1 MEFVAH
7 LLEGEHSMQERN
19 EASRASDRK
28 ILIIDD
34 DSSLRTALFRLLTR
48 KSYQVI
54 TAQTKTEAIQFAN
67 SNQNFDLALVD
78 LQLPDGSGLELLSQI
93 KKTNPNCQFI
103 VLTGFATIES
113 AIEATKQGAFHF
125 LTKPFNI
132 EELIGLVDKAFEHH
146 QLEQENQ
153 ILKSQL
159 KQKYKFDNIV
169 GSSDG
174 ITKVLEM
181 IEKVSTSDSTV
192 LVKGESGTGKEL
204 VAKALHYN
212 SPRANKRLIPVNCG
226 AIPAELLE
234 SELFGHVK
242 GSFTGAIANRVGRF
256 ELAHEGT
263 IFLDEIGEMSPTLQ
277 VKLLRVIQER
287 QFEPVGST
295 KTVEVDVRII
305 AATNIDLEKAVEEG
319 RFREDLYYRLNV
331 IPIHIPPLRERQGDI
346 TLLLHHFI
354 QHFNASK
361 GKNITGIS
369 PEALELL
376 YAYNWPGNVRELENL
391 VERIA
396 ILKGQGIIQPHDLPE
411 KYQQRKYVK
420 NSQDLEIP
428 DTGIDFN
435 SAVDAYENALIL
447 RALQRTN
454 WNRNQAAQL
463 LKLNRTTLVE
473 KIKKKG
479 LAPEA

>member
-1 MEFVAH
+1 
-7 LLEGEHSMQERN
+7 MQARN
-19 EASRASDRK
+19 EENRSAQERK
-28 ILIIDD
+28 ILVIDD
-34 DSSLRTALFRLLTR
+34 DSSLRTALFRLLSR

-54 TAQTKTEAIQFAN
+54 TAQTKAEAIQFAN

-78 LQLPDGSGLELLSQI
+78 LQLPDGNGLELLAHI
-93 KKTNPNCQFI
+93 KKTNPKCQFI

-132 EELIGLVDKAFEHH
+132 EELVGLVDKAFEHH
-146 QLEQENQ
+146 QLEEENK

-169 GSSDG
+169 GSSEA
-174 ITKVLEM
+174 INEVLEM

-212 SPRANKRLIPVNCG
+212 SNRANKRLIPVNCG
-226 AIPAELLE
+226 AIPGELLE

-242 GSFTGAIANRVGRF
+242 GAFTGAIANRIGRF

-295 KTVEVDVRII
+295 KTTEVDVRII
-305 AATNIDLEKAVEEG
+305 AATNIDLERAVEEG
-319 RFREDLYYRLNV
+319 KFREDLFYRLNV
-331 IPIHIPPLRERQGDI
+331 IPIQIPPLRERHGDI
-346 TLLLHHFI
+346 ALLLHHFI
-354 QHFNASK
+354 SHFNQTK
-361 GKNITGIS
+361 GKNISGVL
-369 PEALELL
+369 PEAMEML

-396 ILKGQGIIQPHDLPE
+396 ILKGQGMIQPHDLPE
-411 KYQQRKYVK
+411 KYQQRKYVA
-420 NSQDLEIP
+420 STQGLEIP
-428 DTGIDFN
+428 DSGIDFN
-435 SAVDAYENALIL
+435 SAVDAYENALII
-447 RALQRTN
+447 RALERTN

-479 LAPEA
+479 LAQDL

>member
-1 MEFVAH
+1 
-7 LLEGEHSMQERN
+7 MQERN
-19 EASRASDRK
+19 EVNGSATGMNNQSRK

-54 TAQTKTEAIQFAN
+54 TAQTKAEAIQFAN
-67 SNQNFDLALVD
+67 GNQNFDLALVD
-78 LQLPDGSGLELLSQI
+78 LQLPDGNGLELLAHI
-93 KKTNPNCQFI
+93 KKTNPQCQFI

-132 EELIGLVDKAFEHH
+132 EELVGLVDKAFEHH
-146 QLEQENQ
+146 QLAQENK

-159 KQKYKFDNIV
+159 KQKYQFDNIV
-169 GSSDG
+169 GSSDA
-174 ITKVLEM
+174 ITNVLEM
-181 IEKVSTSDSTV
+181 IEKVSTSDSTI

-204 VAKALHYN
+204 VAKAVHYN
-212 SPRANKRLIPVNCG
+212 SNRANKRLIPVNCG

-242 GSFTGAIANRVGRF
+242 GAFTGAIANRIGRF

-287 QFEPVGST
+287 QFEPVGSA

-319 RFREDLYYRLNV
+319 RFREDLFYRLNV
-331 IPIHIPPLRERQGDI
+331 IPIQIPPLRERHGDI
-346 TLLLHHFI
+346 ALLLHHFI
-354 QHFNASK
+354 QHFNQAK
-361 GKNITGIS
+361 GKNITGII
-369 PEALELL
+369 PEAMDLL
-376 YAYNWPGNVRELENL
+376 YSYNWPGNVRELENL

-396 ILKGQGIIQPHDLPE
+396 ILKGQGMIAPHDLPE
-411 KYQQRKYVK
+411 KYQQRRYVQ

-435 SAVDAYENALIL
+435 SAVDAYENALII
-447 RALQRTN
+447 RALERTN

-479 LAPEA
+479 LAQEA